1 VVLVGFCYQNLPE
14 YAASISKNPAALG
27 SILFIAAVLIMLL
40 LLVRI
45 AGRRWEAEGRL
56 TYDDD

>member
-1 VVLVGFCYQNLPE
+1 
-14 YAASISKNPAALG
+14 
-27 SILFIAAVLIMLL
+27 MLL